1 MIISLLVVIGVLAL
15 MFKLTSL
22 VFSIFGK
29 LLGLIFSGIGYFF
42 LGVLAV
48 GAFGI
53 ALFIIPIIVIAGI
66 IAIIK
71 GLTFI

>member
-1 MIISLLVVIGVLAL
+1 MIISLLVVIGALAL
-15 MFKLTSL
+15 MFKLTGL
-22 VFSIFGK
+22 IFGVFGK

-53 ALFIIPIIVIAGI
+53 ALFVVPIIIIAGI
-66 IAIIK
+66 IAIIG
-71 GLTFI
+71 GLAD